1 MFNSVVNKPLSKL
14 ANIVVILKK
23 NVNFEGKMD
32 ILLSKISWIRVI
44 IALAEPFLG
53 TILTYLLVK
62 FGNQV
67 ILRDRFFT

>member
-1 MFNSVVNKPLSKL
+1 MFNSVVNKPLCKL
-14 ANIVVILKK
+14 ATIVVILKK

-53 TILTYLLVK
+53 TILTYLLVN

-67 ILRDRFFT
+67 ILKGRFFT

>member
-14 ANIVVILKK
+14 ATIVVILKK

-53 TILTYLLVK
+53 TILTYLLVN

-67 ILRDRFFT
+67 ILKGRFFT

>member
-14 ANIVVILKK
+14 ATIVVILKK

>member
-1 MFNSVVNKPLSKL
+1 
-14 ANIVVILKK
+14 
-23 NVNFEGKMD
+23 MD
-32 ILLSKISWIRVI
+32 IWLSKISWIRVI

-67 ILRDRFFT
+67 ILKGRFFT

>member
-14 ANIVVILKK
+14 ATIVVILKK

-32 ILLSKISWIRVI
+32 IWLSKISWIRVI

-67 ILRDRFFT
+67 ILKGRFFT

>member
-14 ANIVVILKK
+14 ATIVVILKK

-67 ILRDRFFT
+67 ILKGRFFT